1 MQQQVDIFLESLN
14 QFWIQ
19 LINFVPKLLAV
30 IVILFAGWLV
40 AKLARFAVKRL
51 LELTQFDRIAQ
62 KSGLESFMNQGS
74 MSLSLSGIISQV
86 VYWLVITLF
95 IITGANILGLSEVAV
110 LLQQLANYLPRIIVA
125 IIVLIFGTLLA
136 RFVNRI
142 VFTWLH
148 SIQFERALMVSTSTE
163 YGVQILALFIAL
175 EQLGLGM
182 QLIYSL
188 FIIIFGAVFL
198 ALALA
203 FGLGGKEWAA
213 GKIAEFEAK
222 KRSERK

>member
-1 MQQQVDIFLESLN
+1 MQQQINIFLESLN

-19 LINFVPKLLAV
+19 LINFVPRLLAV
-30 IVILFAGWLV
+30 VVILFAGWLV
-40 AKLARFAVKRL
+40 AKLVRIAVRRL
-51 LELTQFDRIAQ
+51 LELTQFDKIAQ
-62 KSGLESFMNQGS
+62 KSGLESFMNQGTLN
-74 MSLSLSGIISQV
+74 LSLSGIISQV

-110 LLQQLANYLPRIIVA
+110 LLQQLASYLPRIIVA

-148 SIQFERALMVSTSTE
+148 SIQFERALVVSTSTE

-213 GKIAEFEAK
+213 NKIAEFEAK
-222 KRSERK
+222 QKK

>member
-1 MQQQVDIFLESLN
+1 MQQQINIFLESLN

-19 LINFVPKLLAV
+19 LINFAPRLLAV
-30 IVILFAGWLV
+30 VVILFAGWLV
-40 AKLARFAVKRL
+40 AKLVRVAVRRL
-51 LELTQFDRIAQ
+51 LELTQFDKIAQ
-62 KSGLESFMNQGS
+62 KSGLESFMNQGTLN
-74 MSLSLSGIISQV
+74 LSLSGIISQV

-110 LLQQLANYLPRIIVA
+110 LLQQLASYLPRIIVA

-148 SIQFERALMVSTSTE
+148 SIQFERALVVSTSTE

-213 GKIAEFEAK
+213 NKIAELEAK
-222 KRSERK
+222 QKK

>member
-1 MQQQVDIFLESLN
+1 MQQQINIFLESLN

-19 LINFVPKLLAV
+19 LINFVPRLLAV
-30 IVILFAGWLV
+30 VVILFAGWLV
-40 AKLARFAVKRL
+40 AKLIRVAVRRL
-51 LELTQFDRIAQ
+51 LELTQFDKIAQ
-62 KSGLESFMNQGS
+62 KSGLESFMNQGTLN
-74 MSLSLSGIISQV
+74 LSLSGIISQV

-110 LLQQLANYLPRIIVA
+110 LLQQLASYLPRIIVA

-148 SIQFERALMVSTSTE
+148 SIQFERALVVSTSTE

-213 GKIAEFEAK
+213 NKIAELEAK
-222 KRSERK
+222 QKK

>member
-1 MQQQVDIFLESLN
+1 MQQQINIFLESLN

-19 LINFVPKLLAV
+19 LINFVPRLLAV
-30 IVILFAGWLV
+30 VVILFAGWLV
-40 AKLARFAVKRL
+40 AKLVRVAVRRL
-51 LELTQFDRIAQ
+51 LELTQFDKIAQ
-62 KSGLESFMNQGS
+62 KSGLESFMNQGTLN
-74 MSLSLSGIISQV
+74 LSLSGIISQV

-95 IITGANILGLSEVAV
+95 IITGANILGLSELAV
-110 LLQQLANYLPRIIVA
+110 LLQQLASYLPRIIVA

-148 SIQFERALMVSTSTE
+148 SIQFERSLVVSTSTE

-213 GKIAEFEAK
+213 NKIAELEAK
-222 KRSERK
+222 QKK

>member
-1 MQQQVDIFLESLN
+1 MQQQINIFLESLN
-14 QFWIQ
+14 LFWIQ
-19 LINFVPKLLAV
+19 LINFVPKFLAV

-62 KSGLESFMNQGS
+62 KSGLESFMNQGNVY
-74 MSLSLSGIISQV
+74 LSLSGIISQV

-95 IITGANILGLSEVAV
+95 IITSANILGLTEVAV

-148 SIQFERALMVSTSTE
+148 SIQFERALVVSTSTE

-188 FIIIFGAVFL
+188 FIIIFGALFL
-198 ALALA
+198 ALAIA

-213 GKIAEFEAK
+213 AKIAELEAK
-222 KRSERK
+222 KKK

>member
-51 LELTQFDRIAQ
+51 LELTQFDKIAQ
-62 KSGLESFMNQGS
+62 KSGLESFMNQGN
-74 MSLSLSGIISQV
+74 MNLSLSGIISQV

-222 KRSERK
+222 KKK

>member
-1 MQQQVDIFLESLN
+1 MQQQINIFLESLN

-19 LINFVPKLLAV
+19 LINFVPRLLAV
-30 IVILFAGWLV
+30 VVILFAGWLV
-40 AKLARFAVKRL
+40 AKLVRIAVRRL
-51 LELTQFDRIAQ
+51 LELTQFDKIAQ
-62 KSGLESFMNQGS
+62 KSGLESFMNQGTLN
-74 MSLSLSGIISQV
+74 LSLSGIISQV

-110 LLQQLANYLPRIIVA
+110 LLQQLASYLPRIIVA

-148 SIQFERALMVSTSTE
+148 SIQFERALVVSTSTE

-213 GKIAEFEAK
+213 KKIAEFEAK
-222 KRSERK
+222 QKK

>member
-1 MQQQVDIFLESLN
+1 MQQQVNIFLESLN

-19 LINFVPKLLAV
+19 LIIFVPKLLAV
-30 IVILFAGWLV
+30 VVILFAGWLV
-40 AKLARFAVKRL
+40 AKLVRIAVRRL
-51 LELTQFDRIAQ
+51 LELTQFDKIAQ
-62 KSGLESFMNQGS
+62 KSGLESFMNQGTLNLS
-74 MSLSLSGIISQV
+74 MSGIISQV

-110 LLQQLANYLPRIIVA
+110 LLQQLASYLPRIIVA

-148 SIQFERALMVSTSTE
+148 SIQFERALVVSTSTE

-203 FGLGGKEWAA
+203 FGLAGKEWAA
-213 GKIAEFEAK
+213 NKIAEFEAK
-222 KRSERK
+222 QKK

>member
-1 MQQQVDIFLESLN
+1 MQQQINIFLDSLN

-19 LINFVPKLLAV
+19 LINFVPRLLAV
-30 IVILFAGWLV
+30 VVILFAGWLV
-40 AKLARFAVKRL
+40 AKLVRVAVRRL
-51 LELTQFDRIAQ
+51 LELTQFDKIAQ
-62 KSGLESFMNQGS
+62 KSGLESFMNQGTLN
-74 MSLSLSGIISQV
+74 LSLSGIISQV

-110 LLQQLANYLPRIIVA
+110 LLQQLASYLPRIIVA

-148 SIQFERALMVSTSTE
+148 SIQFERALVVSTSTE

-213 GKIAEFEAK
+213 NKIAELEAK
-222 KRSERK
+222 QKK

>member
-1 MQQQVDIFLESLN
+1 MQQQVNIFLESLN

-19 LINFVPKLLAV
+19 LINFVPRLLAV
-30 IVILFAGWLV
+30 VVILFAGWLV
-40 AKLARFAVKRL
+40 AKLVRIAVRRL
-51 LELTQFDRIAQ
+51 LELTQFDKIAQ
-62 KSGLESFMNQGS
+62 KSGLESFMNQGTLN
-74 MSLSLSGIISQV
+74 LSLSGIISQV

-148 SIQFERALMVSTSTE
+148 SIQFERALVVSTSTE

-213 GKIAEFEAK
+213 NKIAEFEAK
-222 KRSERK
+222 QKK

>member
-1 MQQQVDIFLESLN
+1 MQQQVNIFLESLN

-30 IVILFAGWLV
+30 VVILFAGWLV
-40 AKLARFAVKRL
+40 AKLVRIAVRRL
-51 LELTQFDRIAQ
+51 LELTQFDKIAQ
-62 KSGLESFMNQGS
+62 KSGLESFMNQGTLNLS
-74 MSLSLSGIISQV
+74 MSGIISQV

-110 LLQQLANYLPRIIVA
+110 LLQQLASYLPRIIVA

-148 SIQFERALMVSTSTE
+148 SIQFERALVVSTSTE

-213 GKIAEFEAK
+213 NKIAEFEAK
-222 KRSERK
+222 QKK

>member
-1 MQQQVDIFLESLN
+1 MQQQINIFLESLN

-19 LINFVPKLLAV
+19 LINFVPRLLAV
-30 IVILFAGWLV
+30 VVILFAGWLV
-40 AKLARFAVKRL
+40 AKLVRVAVRRL
-51 LELTQFDRIAQ
+51 LELTQFDKIAQ
-62 KSGLESFMNQGS
+62 KSGLESFMNQGTLN
-74 MSLSLSGIISQV
+74 LSLSGIISQV

-110 LLQQLANYLPRIIVA
+110 LLQQLASYLPRIIVA

-148 SIQFERALMVSTSTE
+148 SIQFERALVVSTSTE

-213 GKIAEFEAK
+213 NKIAELEAK
-222 KRSERK
+222 QKK

>member
-222 KRSERK
+222 KKK

>member
-1 MQQQVDIFLESLN
+1 MQQQINIFLESLN

-19 LINFVPKLLAV
+19 LINFVPRLLAV
-30 IVILFAGWLV
+30 VVILFAGWLV
-40 AKLARFAVKRL
+40 AKLVRVAVRRL
-51 LELTQFDRIAQ
+51 LELTQFDKIAQ
-62 KSGLESFMNQGS
+62 KSGLESFMNQGTLN
-74 MSLSLSGIISQV
+74 LSLSGIISQV

-110 LLQQLANYLPRIIVA
+110 LLQQLASYLPRIIVA

-148 SIQFERALMVSTSTE
+148 SIQFERALVVSTSTE

-213 GKIAEFEAK
+213 SKIAEFEAK
-222 KRSERK
+222 QKK

>member
-1 MQQQVDIFLESLN
+1 MQQQINIFLESLN

-19 LINFVPKLLAV
+19 LINFVPRLLAV
-30 IVILFAGWLV
+30 VVILFAGWLV
-40 AKLARFAVKRL
+40 AKLVRVAVRRL
-51 LELTQFDRIAQ
+51 IELTQFDKIAQ
-62 KSGLESFMNQGS
+62 KSGLESFMNQGTLN
-74 MSLSLSGIISQV
+74 LSLSGIISQV

-95 IITGANILGLSEVAV
+95 IITGANILGLSELAV
-110 LLQQLANYLPRIIVA
+110 LLQQLASYLPRIIVA

-148 SIQFERALMVSTSTE
+148 SIQFERALVVSTSTE

-213 GKIAEFEAK
+213 NKIAELEAK
-222 KRSERK
+222 QKK

>member
-1 MQQQVDIFLESLN
+1 MQQQVNIFLESLN

-30 IVILFAGWLV
+30 VVILFAGWLV
-40 AKLARFAVKRL
+40 AKLVRIAVRRL
-51 LELTQFDRIAQ
+51 LELTQFDKIAQ
-62 KSGLESFMNQGS
+62 KSGLESFMNQGTLN
-74 MSLSLSGIISQV
+74 LSLSGIISQV

-110 LLQQLANYLPRIIVA
+110 LLQQLASYLPRIIVA

-148 SIQFERALMVSTSTE
+148 SIQFERALVVSTSTE

-213 GKIAEFEAK
+213 NKIAEFEAK
-222 KRSERK
+222 QKK